1 MISFAH
7 EQKTCF
13 SDIRSLNTEISDI
26 KKGSKTM
33 ADKKFR
39 MGVLGLGEGR
49 SIISAVLQSE
59 YWELGNI
66 CDLNEEL
73 CKQRCEEFELA
84 RYTTKYEEMLADP
97 DIDVIGIYT
106 PDQLHATH
114 IKMALEAGKDVICTK
129 PLMIDLDEANDLL
142 EVQKR
147 TGRIVFVG
155 QSSRYFEPARRQRQ
169 DYLEGKHG
177 ELETVETH
185 YISDSRWFLERA
197 WSHQKGFS
205 WMYNFMIHAVDLAV
219 WYLPDIEEVYGLG
232 VVSENTKA
240 RDLDVPDTMK
250 FLLKNK
256 DGRFASVTGCY
267 ATPTLGSAIE
277 QSISC
282 TLRGS
287 KGISRAGYPKLKYYT
302 NFQPIQKTAELH
314 TYDELHGYFF
324 RFESETHH
332 AGEYQNYIEEYAREV
347 LAGRTPKPDLKEG
360 IRTLA
365 VMEAMSESMETGKA
379 VKVADILK
387 RREISLED

>member
-1 MISFAH
+1 
-7 EQKTCF
+7 
-13 SDIRSLNTEISDI
+13 
-26 KKGSKTM
+26 M

-250 FLLKNK
+250 FLLKN
-256 DGRFASVTGCY
+256 
-267 ATPTLGSAIE
+267 
-277 QSISC
+277 
-282 TLRGS
+282 
-287 KGISRAGYPKLKYYT
+287 
-302 NFQPIQKTAELH
+302 
-314 TYDELHGYFF
+314 
-324 RFESETHH
+324 
-332 AGEYQNYIEEYAREV
+332 
-347 LAGRTPKPDLKEG
+347 
-360 IRTLA
+360 
-365 VMEAMSESMETGKA
+365 
-379 VKVADILK
+379 
-387 RREISLED
+387 

>member
-1 MISFAH
+1 MN
-7 EQKTCF
+7 
-13 SDIRSLNTEISDI
+13 R
-26 KKGSKTM
+26 
-33 ADKKFR
+33 KFT

-49 SIISAVLQSE
+49 SIISAVLQSS

-73 CKQRCEEFELA
+73 CRERCREFHLNK
-84 RYTTKYEEMLADP
+84 YTTRYEDMLSDES
-97 DIDVIGIYT
+97 IGVIGIYT
-106 PDQLHATH
+106 PDQLHAAH
-114 IKMALEAGKDVICTK
+114 IMMALEAGKDVICTK
-129 PLMIDLDEANDLL
+129 PLMVSLDEANELL

-155 QSSRYFEPARRQRQ
+155 QSSRYFEPARRQRE
-169 DYLEGKHG
+169 DYEKGRHG
-177 ELETVETH
+177 ELEMVETH
-185 YISDSRWFLERA
+185 YISDSRWFLQRA
-197 WSHQKGFS
+197 WSHKKGFS

-232 VVSENTKA
+232 AVSENTKA
-240 RDLDVPDTMK
+240 YGLEVPDTMT

-256 DGRFASVTGCY
+256 DGKFARVTGVY
-267 ATPTLGSAIE
+267 AEPTLGSAVE

-302 NFQPIQKTAELH
+302 NFQPIQKTAQLQE
-314 TYDELHGYFF
+314 YDEMHGYYF

-332 AGEYQNYIEEYAREV
+332 AGEYQNYIEQYAEDI

-365 VMEAMSESMETGKA
+365 VMEAMERSMQTGQA
-379 VKVADILK
+379 VRVSDILNE
-387 RREISLED
+387 RNIRLEQE